1 VRCSAATSIAKDWV
15 SFVLGP
21 LADDDL
27 ETARRRETLEVFLT
41 TGGWNYM
48 MAADKLHVRPNTIKY
63 RIHKAQERLLVTTND
78 GRIDVALALVL
89 CGRLG
94 AAVLTNDG
102 T

>member
-1 VRCSAATSIAKDWV
+1 
-15 SFVLGP
+15 
-21 LADDDL
+21 
-27 ETARRRETLEVFLT
+27 
-41 TGGWNYM
+41 M